1 MKYYSNIMSADKT
14 TIDKDNLE
22 EIKEEELSENDDDN
36 GAIEIGTKSIED
48 PEIDLKDDK
57 MIDVAQDPSAEEE
70 ASSSDTKKKRC
81 KVVPVDAPWK
91 ERMWESTYRINLFS
105 VTTTRLMSCFSRK
118 CRICSTRTFLEQY
131 RYRRKCVI

>member
-70 ASSSDTKKKRC
+70 ASSSDTKKKRRK

-91 ERMWESTYRINLFS
+91 ERMWESTLSHQFVLGYHIKKN
-105 VTTTRLMSCFSRK
+105 
-118 CRICSTRTFLEQY
+118 
-131 RYRRKCVI
+131 